1 MNTTIGV
8 YSTHEKAIEAVEALK
23 SEGYPIQQVSLI
35 GKAVIVDDLMKVKY
49 TGWKKNIPVMTG
61 AILGPCLGI
70 LAGVNLFAIPGFGF
84 LSGTG
89 AAVGALA
96 GFSIGIVAG
105 GVFTLISTLLVKS
118 RAILTYKERIVEKG
132 FQVIAHGTPTEI
144 QRAKEILEKYKTKLG

>member
-8 YSTHEKAIEAVEALK
+8 YPTHEKAIEALEALK
-23 SEGYPIQQVSLI
+23 SAGYPVQQISLI
-35 GKAVIVDDLMKVKY
+35 GKAVIVDDLMKVNY

-70 LAGVNLFAIPGFGF
+70 LAGVNIFAIPGFGF

-89 AAVGALA
+89 IAVGALA

-105 GVFTLISTLLVKS
+105 GVFTLGSTLLIKS
-118 RAILTYKERIVEKG
+118 RSVLEYKEHIVEKG
-132 FQVIAHGTPTEI
+132 FQVIAHGNNEEI
-144 QRAKEILEKYKTKLG
+144 KRAKEILENYLKKLG